1 MAIYQSDVYLKGAFA
16 RPVDQVAPAEETI
29 TITIPTGTSLLVNDL
44 LYFAKIGENVDVLQ
58 ADVTC
63 DPLDSNAA
71 ATIAGSLG
79 AVPST
84 TLKTQAAVVA
94 VTGYN
99 SIFTAT
105 TLGQNSGVGKNIQ
118 RFAGGGTGD
127 IFNINPYPVR
137 DMKSDLVMV
146 ISAAAAT
153 AITNT
158 DRKITVRFKYQ
169 YAYPAQIITGV
180 SASNYPFSGNI
191 VYGQPITYTY
201 NGNAP

>member
-1 MAIYQSDVYLKGAFA
+1 MAIYTSSVYLKGAKA
-16 RPVDQVAPAEETI
+16 RPIDQVSPAEETI
-29 TITIPTGTSLLVNDL
+29 TITIPTGTSLGVNDL
-44 LYFAKIGENVDVLQ
+44 LYFARIGENVDVFQ

-63 DPLDSNAA
+63 DPMDSNAA
-71 ATIAGSLG
+71 ATLAGSLG

-84 TLKTQAAVVA
+84 TAKTQAAVTG

-105 TLGQNSGVGKNIQ
+105 TLAANSGVGKNIQ

-127 IFNINPYPVR
+127 IFNINPYPIRTVG
-137 DMKSDLVMV
+137 SDLVMV
-146 ISAAAAT
+146 VSAAAAT

-169 YAYPAQIITGV
+169 YAYPDSLIVGV
-180 SASNYPFSGNI
+180 SDPRYPFAGNI
-191 VYGQPITYTY
+191 VNGQPIIYTY
-201 NGNAP
+201 NGESL